1 MAIQNLTYTEVIGRC
16 HGLPYPDEQQYAQIT
31 SQFYRFR
38 LKEAWNDHQSGEYV
52 TVGWILPCT
61 AINMS
66 WTSKFS
72 VDHQSKTIDIPYSE
86 GEDYESR
93 AILEQL
99 IVARS
104 QAFLSMS
111 KKLEEELY
119 RVLGINRTVRI
130 PRGGS
135 ALFGIQTFGIQ
146 MTGYVYDEKSREMKI
161 WVPKRSAT
169 RMQWPGMMDNTVGG
183 GANFDEEHF
192 DCMVREAEEE
202 ASLPKEFMRENAK
215 VVGKISY
222 FHVRDAKAPGGLGFV
237 DRSLQF
243 IYDVELPSHI
253 VPKPLDGEVEEF
265 YLWTIDQTVDGL
277 KQGKFKSNAAATL
290 IDFLFRHG
298 YISAKTE
305 PELETVISSL
315 IKRLPCV

>member
-1 MAIQNLTYTEVIGRC
+1 MAIQTLTYTEVIGRC

-31 SQFYRFR
+31 AQFYHFR
-38 LKEAWNDHQSGEYV
+38 LKEVWNADDSGNYV
-52 TVGWILPCT
+52 TVGWIVPCT
-61 AINMS
+61 AINMP
-66 WTSKFS
+66 WTSKFR
-72 VDHQSKTIDIPYSE
+72 VDHQSKTIDIPYAE

-93 AILEQL
+93 AITEQL

-104 QAFLSMS
+104 QGLLSLS

-119 RVLGINRTVRI
+119 RVLGINRTVRV

-146 MTGYVYDEKSREMKI
+146 MTGYVLSEKTGEMKI

-202 ASLPKEFMRENAK
+202 ASLPREFMRENAK
-215 VVGKISY
+215 VVGTISY

-253 VPKPLDGEVEEF
+253 VPKPLDDEVEEF
-265 YLWTIDQTVDGL
+265 YLWTIDQTVEAI

-298 YISAKTE
+298 FISPKLE
-305 PELETVISSL
+305 PELETVIFSL
-315 IKRLPCV
+315 IRRRPL